1 MAVVEFDPAT
11 TQELRQHRRT
21 FVTFERIVQFAA
33 MHIALVLVCLALAFV
48 GNVPWIGFL
57 FGLGGTIALIAWFA
71 TGAAKTET

>member
-57 FGLGGTIALIAWFA
+57 LGLGGTIALIAWFA